1 MTDEIA
7 AGDPTATDDPTTTGS
22 TTSSEASGSVGPV
35 SGPTEEGRPAGL
47 DAARWTT
54 DYLPKM
60 AGEADPERLDLVTQR
75 IRAASGG
82 ELSPRRAALKDLAD
96 ASRLLIDHLVA
107 TDAPDDIIAEATTE
121 VAAAAERFAGH
132 HQGTLYGFSEAANAG
147 RRDDPLYDHSPLIG
161 IANPLAPPMTIR
173 EVDGVI
179 EARANFG
186 QAYEGPPGCV
196 HGGYVAAAFDEVLG
210 ATQSLSGAPGM
221 TGTLT
226 VRYEKPT
233 PLKSEL
239 RFEGRLVG
247 VERRKIFT
255 EGACYAG
262 NLLTATAKGTFIS
275 MQPGAFLDL
284 IGERERRQDDHR

>member
-1 MTDEIA
+1 MTDE
-7 AGDPTATDDPTTTGS
+7 PTADDPGATADGW
-22 TTSSEASGSVGPV
+22 G
-35 SGPTEEGRPAGL
+35 
-47 DAARWTT
+47 T
-54 DYLPKM
+54 DHLPKM
-60 AGEADPERLDLVTQR
+60 TGEADPHRLDVITKRLQ
-75 IRAASGG
+75 AAQGG
-82 ELSPRRAALKDLAD
+82 ELSLRRAALKDLAD
-96 ASRLLIDHLVA
+96 ASRLLIDRLVA
-107 TDAPDDIIAEATTE
+107 TDAPDDVITAATGE
-121 VAAAAERFAGH
+121 VAAAAERFAGY

-147 RRDDPLYDHSPLIG
+147 TREDPLYDHSPLIG
-161 IANPLAPPMTIR
+161 IGNPLAPPMTIR

-179 EARANFG
+179 EARVCFG

-233 PLKSEL
+233 PLQTDL

-262 NLLTATAKGTFIS
+262 DRLTATAKGTFIS
-275 MQPGAFLDL
+275 MQPGTFLDL
-284 IGERERRQDDHR
+284 ISERERRQDDHR